1 MRKICLKIHRWLG
14 LALGIFISII
24 CFSGAVLVFQDE
36 IKDAMQ
42 DKSKNAEMQQGFQ
55 HHDDPAIIDVA
66 KKLHRYLLDVPDE
79 PHEGMSV
86 GRFIVG
92 TVAICF
98 TLIILSGIIVW
109 WPKNKKM
116 LKARLKVRTKKGFRW
131 FVYDSHVSLGIYVAL
146 FLIIMSLTGPSWSF
160 HWYRQGAMAVLG
172 GNVNDMEHHGKVE
185 MVQQPNDSI
194 NAEQAPRQIKHNPMH
209 DGKKPPQAVL
219 MELHT
224 GKLLGLPM
232 KIVYFIAAL
241 IGGFLPISGYYMW
254 WKRRKAIKDA
264 QKRLK
269 EATGL

>member
-1 MRKICLKIHRWLG
+1 MRKICLIIHRWLG

-36 IKDAMQ
+36 IKDALQ

-194 NAEQAPRQIKHNPMH
+194 NAELAPQQIKHNPMH

-254 WKRRKAIKDA
+254 WKRRNAVKDA

-269 EATGL
+269 ETTDL

>member
-1 MRKICLKIHRWLG
+1 MPCR
-14 LALGIFISII
+14 
-24 CFSGAVLVFQDE
+24 
-36 IKDAMQ
+36 IKAKMLRCSRAFNIMTTQ
-42 DKSKNAEMQQGFQ
+42 PS
-55 HHDDPAIIDVA
+55 AIIDVA

-79 PHEGMSV
+79 PHEG
-86 GRFIVG
+86 I
-92 TVAICF
+92 AICF

-194 NAEQAPRQIKHNPMH
+194 NAEQAPQQIKHNPMH

>member
-116 LKARLKVRTKKGFRW
+116 LKARLKVRTKNGFRW
-131 FVYDSHVSLGIYVAL
+131 FVYDSHVSLGIYVVL
-146 FLIIMSLTGPSWSF
+146 FLLVMSLTGPSWSF
-160 HWYRQGAMAVLG
+160 HWYRQGAMALLG

-194 NAEQAPRQIKHNPMH
+194 NAELAPQQIKHNPMH

>member
-36 IKDAMQ
+36 IKDALQ

-55 HHDDPAIIDVA
+55 HHDDPAIIDGA
-66 KKLHRYLLDVPDE
+66 KKMHRYLLDVPDE

-98 TLIILSGIIVW
+98 TLIIISGIIVW

-172 GNVNDMEHHGKVE
+172 GNVNDMERHGKVE

-194 NAEQAPRQIKHNPMH
+194 NAEQAPQQIKHNPIH